1 VLPLARWACPG
12 SGSATWANLT
22 QQIPARKQIRSSTF
36 GQRNVPLHLNTGGWS
51 MLLAGKLFRICQP
64 ESFWQPSGR
73 KDSKIQ
79 DRRAISG
86 KIVQEA
92 ERMYY

>member
-1 VLPLARWACPG
+1 
-12 SGSATWANLT
+12 
-22 QQIPARKQIRSSTF
+22 
-36 GQRNVPLHLNTGGWS
+36 

-86 KIVQEA
+86 KDRAGSRTNVLLITENSL
-92 ERMYY
+92 R